1 MNSIQNLFNISEVGE
16 AAVSSS
22 SSGPASSLSA
32 KMEAEGVRNGQ
43 VMFHPSDSFA
53 VFVRAVESS
62 VFAHLFETE
71 RDEAAEG
78 KKPIKSSSSGGHE
91 RRAQQ
96 MNGASLSNRE
106 KDMVLGIPNCL
117 SANFFIIKTL
127 LSPPK
132 IFFYFLI

>member
-43 VMFHPSDSFA
+43 VMFHSCDSLA

-71 RDEAAEG
+71 REEAA
-78 KKPIKSSSSGGHE
+78 KSQKPIKSRSCSS
-91 RRAQQ
+91 
-96 MNGASLSNRE
+96 
-106 KDMVLGIPNCL
+106 NC
-117 SANFFIIKTL
+117 T
-127 LSPPK
+127 SPTRLAPRSCSSTYHTNK
-132 IFFYFLI
+132 PCR